1 MIATRAN
8 QTLSLRR
15 NRARWR
21 FELEGRLPDRAALG
35 RRAVDGQCRWGQS
48 FGGIFRMAR
57 TQGAASPSLQA
68 PRKQA
73 LFQGLMIASVP
84 LRGAAAN
91 GARERIAAGQ
101 ACRVGA
107 ELSTESR
114 QRVQRVPEAAC
125 AAFRP
130 RPSVFTPHGSGW
142 FGGAF
147 PLLWERTLF
156 SPAPPTL
163 RCGNPGALRAREGHL
178 CKPLQSAPL
187 PPILRK
193 CARSVFL
200 WVTAVT
206 PSG

>member
-1 MIATRAN
+1 
-8 QTLSLRR
+8 
-15 NRARWR
+15 
-21 FELEGRLPDRAALG
+21 
-35 RRAVDGQCRWGQS
+35 
-48 FGGIFRMAR
+48 MAR

-156 SPAPPTL
+156 SPTPPRYGAEIL
-163 RCGNPGALRAREGHL
+163 ERFVPGRAI
-178 CKPLQSAPL
+178 SANL
-187 PPILRK
+187 YSQRHFLLF
-193 CARSVFL
+193 CASAHGPCF
-200 WVTAVT
+200 
-206 PSG
+206 SG